1 MRKVKVAIID
11 SGINYNIVNDDVRNC
26 IKTGYLVHDDEDN
39 TVQEV
44 SPSKLSD
51 FNGHGTVCASIVNRI
66 APEAEIIPVCILGK
80 NGRCTPGKLV
90 AALELVKRLDV
101 QIINMSLSSN
111 DLFIRHKLKKL
122 TKELEAQGKICVAS
136 KSNDR
141 HISFPADFKNV
152 IGVVGRID
160 VFNDGFEYDSQK
172 KIQVTASGATELMEF
187 HMPGANFFR
196 GNSRAAAIFSGVLA
210 DAYAKGKF
218 STKAEAEEYMRS
230 ESWANEKFYRSPED
244 DVSDDKIV
252 DRILGL
258 VRKMISEEKIRVKLA
273 ADLELEYTNS
283 TIYDYYK
290 IIYMLENEF
299 SCRIFG
305 KVPVYRVYFQKVNYL
320 GKLVK
325 EALNE

>member
-11 SGINYNIVNDDVRNC
+11 SGINCNIVNDDVRNC

-44 SPSKLSD
+44 SPSELYD
-51 FNGHGTVCASIVNRI
+51 HNGHGTVCASIVNRI
-66 APEAEIIPVCILGK
+66 APGAEIVPVCILGQ
-80 NGRCTPGKLV
+80 NGRCTPGKLA
-90 AALELVKRLDV
+90 AALELTKRLDV
-101 QIINMSLSSN
+101 RIINMSLSSN
-111 DLFIRHKLKKL
+111 DLFIRHKLKRL
-122 TKELEAQGKICVAS
+122 TRELEDQGKICVAS

-152 IGVVGRID
+152 IGVAGRID

-210 DAYAKGKF
+210 DAYAKEKF
-218 STKAEAEEYMRS
+218 TTKAEAEAYMRS
-230 ESWANEKFYRSPED
+230 ESWCSEKFYRCPED
-244 DVSDDKIV
+244 EVSDETIV
-252 DRILGL
+252 NRILGS
-258 VRKMISEEKIRVKLA
+258 VKKMISDERIRVKLVN
-273 ADLELEYTNS
+273 DLDLEYTNS

-305 KVPVYRVYFQKVNYL
+305 KVPVYRVYFQRVNYL
-320 GKLVK
+320 GRLVK

>member
-11 SGINYNIVNDDVRNC
+11 SGINYNIVNDEVRNC
-26 IKTGYLVHDDEDN
+26 IKTGYLVHDDEAC
-39 TVQEV
+39 TVREM
-44 SPSKLSD
+44 SPSKLCD

-66 APEAEIIPVCILGK
+66 APETEIIPVCVLGQD
-80 NGRCTPGKLV
+80 GRFTSGKLL

-101 QIINMSLSSN
+101 QIINMDLSSN
-111 DLFIRHKLKKL
+111 NLLIRHKLKKL
-122 TKELEAQGKICVAS
+122 TNELEAQGKICVAS
-136 KSNDR
+136 KSDDR
-141 HISFPADFKNV
+141 HASFPADFKNV
-152 IGVVGRID
+152 IGVAGRID

-187 HMPGANFFR
+187 HIPGANFFR
-196 GNSRAAAIFSGVLA
+196 GSSRAAAVFTGVLA
-210 DAYAKGKF
+210 AAYAKEKF

-230 ESWANEKFYRSPED
+230 ESWGSERFYRFPED
-244 DVSDDKIV
+244 DVSDVSVV
-252 DRILGL
+252 DRILGM
-258 VRKMISEEKIRVKLA
+258 VKKMISEEKIRVKLA

-305 KVPVYRVYFQKVNYL
+305 KVPVYGVYFQKINYL
-320 GKLVK
+320 GRLVK
-325 EALNE
+325 KALNE

>member
-1 MRKVKVAIID
+1 MRKIKVAIID
-11 SGINYNIVNDDVRNC
+11 SGINCDIVNDDVRNC
-26 IKTGYLVHDDEDN
+26 IKTGYLVHDDEEC

-44 SPSKLSD
+44 SPAELCD
-51 FNGHGTVCASIVNRI
+51 YNGHGTVCASIVNRI

-80 NGRCTPGKLV
+80 NGRCTPNKLA
-90 AALELVKRLDV
+90 AALELAKRLDV
-101 QIINMSLSSN
+101 RIINMSLSSN

-122 TKELEAQGKICVAS
+122 TKELEEQGKICVAS

-141 HISFPADFKNV
+141 RISFPADFKDV
-152 IGVVGRID
+152 IGVAGRID

-210 DAYAKGKF
+210 DACVKGKF
-218 STKAEAEEYMRS
+218 TTKEEAKEYMRS
-230 ESWANEKFYRSPED
+230 ESWNKEKFYRFPED
-244 DVSDDKIV
+244 DDNDDKIV
-252 DRILGL
+252 DRILGA
-258 VRKMISEEKIRVKLA
+258 VSKMISEEKIRVKLA
-273 ADLELEYTNS
+273 SDLELEYTNS

-305 KVPVYRVYFQKVNYL
+305 KVPVYRAYFHKVNYL